1 MADAP
6 ISYAIVAAVFAAFG
20 AICFGAR
27 NKRLSGQKLES
38 PVDTSNENE
47 IKRSPA

>member
-6 ISYAIVAAVFAAFG
+6 ISYARLVFAAFG
-20 AICFGAR
+20 AICFAAR
-27 NKRLSGQKLES
+27 NKRLSGQKIES

>member
-6 ISYAIVAAVFAAFG
+6 ISYAITAAVFMAFG
-20 AICFGAR
+20 AICFAAR
-27 NKRLSGQKLES
+27 GKRMSGKEETHA
-38 PVDTSNENE
+38 DTDSAE